1 MTSSSPVLLTLQ
13 DTLEHSVE
21 QFSSRPALAFVG
33 EKPMTYS
40 ELGDAVHRVGG
51 ELYRLG
57 VVPGDR
63 IALLGHNSPFWGVAY
78 FAIVSYGAVV
88 IPILPDF
95 SPAEMAN
102 ILLHAEPV
110 GIFVSDRLFP
120 KISELTL
127 PSKSFS
133 YRLDDLSLT
142 EGSMLPEA
150 SLPARI
156 PYRVKE
162 EDLASIIYTS
172 GTTGRSKGVMLT
184 HRNIVWVAQQSR
196 TFQDVV
202 PEDVFLSIL
211 PLSHTLENTIAFVYP
226 IRQGA
231 SIYYIEKHP
240 TPNVLTG
247 ALEKVRPTFVLSVPL
262 VMEKVYKARV
272 LPELTRNKI
281 LKAAYAFPFT
291 RKLLHRV
298 AARKLYRAFG
308 GRIKFFGIG
317 GSKLDLE
324 VERFL
329 LEGKFPYAIGY
340 GLTETAP
347 LLAGA
352 AVNKTRLQSTGSVV
366 PGLDLKIVNPDPE
379 TGIGEIVVKGPNV
392 MTGYY
397 KEPELTREAFTEDGY
412 FRTGDLGLL
421 NSEGY
426 LYIKGRLKNMIL
438 SSSGENIYPEDIE
451 TLINAENFVLESLVV
466 EKKGRL
472 VALVHL
478 NYEELEK
485 HIEQFRKE
493 ASHMTAETLAAFKE
507 KYGERW
513 EQWNEKYSQ
522 QVDKVS
528 HLYVE
533 KWEQLNEIY
542 SVFLEHMKKKVN
554 AKLSR
559 SSQISRVEA
568 VSDPFEKTA
577 TQKIKRY
584 LYSSSTG
591 NKKEKK

>member
-1 MTSSSPVLLTLQ
+1 M
-13 DTLEHSVE
+13 
-21 QFSSRPALAFVG
+21 
-33 EKPMTYS
+33 
-40 ELGDAVHRVGG
+40 
-51 ELYRLG
+51 
-57 VVPGDR
+57 
-63 IALLGHNSPFWGVAY
+63 
-78 FAIVSYGAVV
+78 
-88 IPILPDF
+88 
-95 SPAEMAN
+95 
-102 ILLHAEPV
+102 
-110 GIFVSDRLFP
+110 
-120 KISELTL
+120 
-127 PSKSFS
+127 
-133 YRLDDLSLT
+133 
-142 EGSMLPEA
+142 
-150 SLPARI
+150 
-156 PYRVKE
+156 
-162 EDLASIIYTS
+162 
-172 GTTGRSKGVMLT
+172 
-184 HRNIVWVAQQSR
+184 
-196 TFQDVV
+196 
-202 PEDVFLSIL
+202 
-211 PLSHTLENTIAFVYP
+211 
-226 IRQGA
+226 
-231 SIYYIEKHP
+231 
-240 TPNVLTG
+240 G
-247 ALEKVRPTFVLSVPL
+247 ALEKVRPTLVLSVPL
-262 VMEKVYKARV
+262 VMEKVYHARV

-281 LKAAYAFPFT
+281 LKTAYAFPPT

-298 AARKLYRAFG
+298 AAKKLYHAFG

-317 GSKLDLE
+317 GSRLDLE

-352 AVNKTRLQSTGSVV
+352 AVNKTRLQSTGFVV
-366 PGLDLKIVNPDPE
+366 PGLDLKIANPDPE

-392 MTGYY
+392 MMGYY

-421 NSEGY
+421 NAEGY

-513 EQWNEKYSQ
+513 EQWNEKYNQ

-528 HLYVE
+528 HLYIE